1 LGCVGGFNSS
11 TLQIALAPFENLGIE
26 STLPDSTPSFQSLG
40 GVDQIVLQQK
50 SSPSKE
56 LFHKIRIVGFKSLM
70 KCGVKAQTS
79 HTIG

>member
-40 GVDQIVLQQK
+40 GVN
-50 SSPSKE
+50 
-56 LFHKIRIVGFKSLM
+56 
-70 KCGVKAQTS
+70 
-79 HTIG
+79 